1 MSHRADAHPA
11 VAPPNEVKSSELVGC
26 EFSDGPEELWYGLVW
41 LLCGCASLTHRVWFH
56 HRRTERNHD
65 RAGPRPSG
73 TSPEKKE
80 HAMVRALAEPRTP
93 LHPPHQSR
101 VELYRSTTAA

>member
-1 MSHRADAHPA
+1 MLPDAP
-11 VAPPNEVKSSELVGC
+11 SG
-26 EFSDGPEELWYGLVW
+26 
-41 LLCGCASLTHRVWFH
+41 
-56 HRRTERNHD
+56 NHD

-80 HAMVRALAEPRTP
+80 HAMVRALAREPRTP

-101 VELYRSTTAA
+101 VPINYYHSRVHSELFYQEHAILVKSIAATTHRQRTNQRRG